1 MTSLWPD
8 ASYIAQLERLR
19 GAIGRTVYLVEVN
32 AGEVQLGISMTGT
45 AYVLLAVL
53 PFPRPDPSRGLAPHF
68 LLLDDGRGVNLGR
81 IARVSYTPFAPQAAD
96 IVYQD
101 AVLTDTL
108 LFAPRRL
115 SKALIAERSR
125 QVLAQLLG
133 KPAPPLLEPP
143 HEE

>member
-8 ASYIAQLERLR
+8 AIYTTQLERLR
-19 GAIGRTVYLVEVN
+19 GAIGRTVYLVEV
-32 AGEVQLGISMTGT
+32 AFTPVQLGVSINGT
-45 AYVLLAVL
+45 AYILLDVL
-53 PFPRPDPSRGLAPHF
+53 PFPRPDPSCGLAPHF

-81 IARVSYTPFAPQAAD
+81 IVRVSYTPFTPHAAA

-101 AVLTDTL
+101 AVLAETL

-125 QVLAQLLG
+125 HGLAQ
-133 KPAPPLLEPP
+133 
-143 HEE
+143 

>member
-1 MTSLWPD
+1 MTTLWPD
-8 ASYIAQLERLR
+8 EAYRTQLERLR
-19 GAIGRTVYLVEVN
+19 NAIGSTVYIAEVDFTP
-32 AGEVQLGISMTGT
+32 VQLGISISGT
-45 AYVLLAVL
+45 AYILLDVL

-115 SKALIAERSR
+115 SKALIAQRS
-125 QVLAQLLG
+125 QQMLAQLLG
-133 KPAPPLLEPP
+133 KPMPPLLEPP

>member
-1 MTSLWPD
+1 MTSVWPD
-8 ASYIAQLERLR
+8 ANYAEQLECLR
-19 GAIGRTVYLVEVN
+19 GAIGHTVYLVEV
-32 AGEVQLGISMTGT
+32 AFTPVQLGVSINGT
-45 AYVLLAVL
+45 AYILLDVL

-81 IARVSYTPFAPQAAD
+81 IARVSYTPFAPHAAD

-133 KPAPPLLEPP
+133 KPVPPLLEPP